1 MHSARMSLPMKN
13 WLDESR
19 DPQQWV
25 AWREGAV
32 WSQATFRHDVLALIR
47 QIRSAPH
54 QRWAL
59 CFADNYHFAVAML
72 AVFYCGCIPVLPGH
86 HRQLQLEEQRHE
98 FDALLTD
105 LPLTL
110 SCPVFVFNSAHV
122 SDADVKGDSLPEWRD
137 DLFLILFTSGSTGSP
152 QKVIKPVRCL
162 EAESQQLAGYY
173 GESLKA
179 AWFVASVPP
188 HHMYGLT
195 FGLMLPMSLG
205 RPFYAANLEYH
216 EQLVELAQEHFLAL
230 VSSPAFLQRMD
241 SHLAAV
247 TCSQVFSAGGTLLA
261 EDATRVVRHCGVWP
275 VEIYGT
281 TETGIIAN
289 RQQQK
294 PDSHWTLFEKVQLT
308 GHPDDQFCVLSDWVP
323 QPDGVV
329 LGDTLHLLPDGKRFE
344 LAGRKDRIVKIAE
357 QRISLGEIEMRLL
370 AMKQITDVSVLTL
383 QIKGRL
389 YIAAAVVLSEPD
401 LQDEPMTQQARI
413 AFLRGA
419 LRDWLPAV
427 AIPRFWRFVP
437 AIPHNAQ
444 GKRTYAELQD
454 LFV

>member
-1 MHSARMSLPMKN
+1 MYSARMSLPMKN

-19 DPQQWV
+19 DPQQLV
-25 AWREGAV
+25 AWKEGEV
-32 WSQATFRHDVLALIR
+32 QDLATLRHDVLALIR
-47 QIRSAPH
+47 QIVAAPH

-59 CFADNYHFAVAML
+59 CFADNYHFSVAML
-72 AVFYCGCIPVLPGH
+72 AVLYCGRIPVLPGH
-86 HRQLQLEEQRHE
+86 SRQLQLEEQRYE

-110 SCPVFVFNSAHV
+110 SCPIFAFHSPQAKDTDI
-122 SDADVKGDSLPEWRD
+122 SGDSLPEWRD
-137 DLFLILFTSGSTGSP
+137 DLYIILFTSGSTGLP
-152 QKVIKPVRCL
+152 QKVIKPIRCL
-162 EAESQQLAGYY
+162 EAESQWLAHCFGDTLN
-173 GESLKA
+173 SA
-179 AWFVASVPP
+179 RFVASVAP

-216 EQLVELAQEHFLAL
+216 EQLVELAQDHALAL

-247 TCSQVFSAGGTLLA
+247 ACAQIFSAGGVLLA
-261 EDATRVVRHCGVWP
+261 EDAANVARHCGVWP
-275 VEIYGT
+275 IEIYGT
-281 TETGIIAN
+281 TESGIIAN
-289 RQQQK
+289 RKQQK
-294 PDSHWTLFEKVQLT
+294 PDSPWTLFEKVTLIE
-308 GHPDDQFCVLSDWVP
+308 HPEDQFSVLSEWVP
-323 QPDGVV
+323 QPEGVF
-329 LGDTLHLLPDGKRFE
+329 LGDTLHLLPDGKRFG

-357 QRISLGEIEMRLL
+357 QRISLDEIEARLL
-370 AMKQITDVSVLTL
+370 AIKQITDVSVLTL

-389 YIAAAVVLSEPD
+389 YIAAAVVLSEPEP
-401 LQDEPMTQQARI
+401 QDEPMTQHSRI
-413 AFLRGA
+413 ACLRAA

-427 AIPRFWRFVP
+427 AIPRIWRFVP
-437 AIPHNAQ
+437 AIPLNAQ